1 MKARALAILIAV
13 GAIDGGFDR
22 ADAQPSGPGVD
33 DRIARARALVA
44 RGELAAAR
52 EELRAAFAT
61 EARPELLFALGQ
73 VELNLGNYPEAIAYY
88 EKFIATGPAEDQVS
102 LAQQAIGAAR
112 MRIVTPPP
120 EKPEP
125 ITRIVERPQPVYRR
139 QWRLE
144 NTGLV
149 ALGGVMVVA
158 SGVLFVHAGRLGDD
172 RSGSLADYDARVDQA
187 RGERWAGIALGALG
201 VAASAVAIVRWRL
214 DRTEVRVS
222 TSGTAITASATW

>member
-1 MKARALAILIAV
+1 MKPFVFAMLIAM
-13 GAIDGGFDR
+13 GAIETVS
-22 ADAQPSGPGVD
+22 AQPSAVD
-33 DRIARARALVA
+33 GRIAKARELVERREFTAARA
-44 RGELAAAR
+44 ELQ
-52 EELRAAFAT
+52 AAFAI

-88 EKFIATGPAEDQVS
+88 ERFIATAPGADQIA

-120 EKPEP
+120 KQPPP
-125 ITRIVERPQPVYRR
+125 ITRIVERPQPVYRH

-149 ALGGVMVVA
+149 ALGGAMIVA

-172 RSGSLADYDARVDQA
+172 RSGSLADYDARIELA
-187 RGERWAGIALGALG
+187 RSERLGGIALGALG
-201 VAASAVAIVRWRL
+201 ATAVAIAIVRWRL
-214 DRTEVRVS
+214 DRTEVGVLLS
-222 TSGTAITASATW
+222 SGTAALSASTTW

>member
-1 MKARALAILIAV
+1 VKAPALVMLIAMGATATAQPNVVEGRIAKARELV
-13 GAIDGGFDR
+13 G
-22 ADAQPSGPGVD
+22 
-33 DRIARARALVA
+33 
-44 RGELAAAR
+44 RGEFAAAR
-52 EELRAAFAT
+52 DELQAAFAT

-88 EKFIATGPAEDQVS
+88 ERFIATGPAEDQIA

-120 EKPEP
+120 EAPAP

-149 ALGGVMVVA
+149 ALGGAMAIA

-172 RSGSLADYDARVDQA
+172 RSGSLADYDDRVDQA
-187 RGERWAGIALGALG
+187 RTERWTGLALG
-201 VAASAVAIVRWRL
+201 VLGVTASAIAIVRWRL

-222 TSGTAITASATW
+222 TSGASITASATW